1 MERTIVLYHGSCPDG
16 FGGAYAAWKKF
27 GESAEYIPLHRDA
40 PPATDFAGAH
50 LYFIDFTY
58 PKEIMD
64 QFVAEAASVVVL
76 DHHEGMREVV
86 ESMPE
91 YRYAELVPSGA
102 ILAWEYFHP
111 DTPAP
116 RLLKYVEDDDI
127 FRFAL
132 PETRAVLC
140 YLTIQPYTFEVWDEI
155 VRKLEDPTTR
165 DEVLSRASIYAEYF
179 EHLAE
184 LAVAKADLV
193 EFEGHTVYFGT
204 AHPLKP
210 LKSMIGHLLAKKR
223 GPFALVV
230 SAHPKG
236 YGVSIRGDG
245 SADVAAI
252 AAKYGGNGHVN
263 AAGFAIPV
271 GAPIPWTPVPKDED
285 SSDRD

>member
-1 MERTIVLYHGSCPDG
+1 MERTIIFYHGGCPDG

-27 GESAEYIPLHRDA
+27 GDGAEYIPLYRDA
-40 PPATDFAGAH
+40 PPVDAFAGAH

-64 QFVAEAASVVVL
+64 QFVKEAASVVVL

-116 RLLKYVEDDDI
+116 LLLRYVEDDDI

-132 PETRAVLC
+132 PETRAVMC
-140 YLTIQPYTFEVWDEI
+140 YLTIQTYDFETWDRIATE
-155 VRKLEDPTTR
+155 LENTDT
-165 DEVLSRASIYAEYF
+165 RASVLERANIYAEYF
-179 EHLAE
+179 EKLAE
-184 LAVAKADLV
+184 LAVDKADLV
-193 EFEGHTVYFGT
+193 EFEGRTCYFAT

-210 LKSMIGHLLAKKR
+210 LKSLIGHKLAVKH
-223 GPFALVV
+223 PPYALVV

-245 SADVAAI
+245 TIDVAAI
-252 AAKYGGNGHVN
+252 AAKYGGNGHKSS
-263 AAGFAIPV
+263 AGFAIPANGPV
-271 GAPIPWTPVPKDED
+271 PWTKVDKEHED
-285 SSDRD
+285 SRN